1 MAKLDIDFLV
11 EQRRKQTEGESY
23 EERLAKYRKYY
34 EYSKNFESRANGTLT
49 EILDNESNR
58 RVAEYFKKNGTPQA
72 APQAA
77 NSGPKSDWREFLGR
91 NERPDLLKTTADIK
105 TKEYNALKNEPR
117 AAAYE
122 RQAEEYRREADNA
135 QNRLGG
141 INYMRTGA
149 RSKQDYAADLK
160 RTADRKRERA
170 ELYDEAAKK
179 LRAGEEADIES
190 SYFESWNQQISQTDA
205 AREQAKQTGLQ
216 QFISKNAGE
225 RTNDIKLAKY
235 NLQKW
240 TDEKGRGHSSYPDSY
255 IDAQIEKYTDEVES
269 LTAADEAGRANDAAR
284 AKEEDIKKYEA
295 LTKDELKRLLE
306 IAKNSRRAQEDLQ
319 SREWDM
325 GGTGMSYTDT
335 IEYYDDRVDM
345 LERALYNVDRR
356 DKLGEYEKVRKEK
369 DYTPIAAAT
378 AASTAADKDVEACID
393 VIQSGNSDGE
403 DARRWRGVNNVGNK
417 AVFARKLKE
426 EYESLYGQDEYAG
439 VFGDVFNKLPE
450 LNSIEAYQWL
460 TDEEYDTYNYLYV
473 KKGEQAA
480 EEYFALLED
489 DIDKRRREREK
500 TDAAK
505 YANDKPVDATIV
517 SIGTNLLGFAG
528 IVGTVE
534 ESIANQSRDVAKPL
548 DADGRAYQNTAITQ
562 AIRGTVQEDM
572 SDAGRF
578 WYGVATSAADNITQ
592 KVLFGN
598 AAEIVMA
605 GSAATSTYYDLAEQG
620 ISDYRAV
627 AVSVMAGVFEFAFE
641 HMSMERIFGALD
653 DAFANYDGLWH
664 YIKDSVLSEF
674 AEEAGTEGANIITNA
689 LLLGKDSEWAQ
700 KLREL
705 NAQGVPDGD
714 AIRQVLKDYG
724 LQIIEAGTAGMVT
737 GAVLGGYNAL
747 ETRIKAEQKGE
758 RMKTQDVVSTTLQT
772 LELSESE
779 QVADLAKALK
789 DGMDRNIT
797 VGEATQLT
805 AAAAGSTDAETAAA
819 AAKIE
824 EKMQDALMKGK
835 GLGLTADDLFTLIGS
850 QDEVVR
856 NLALKYAGLDLNV
869 ISQIAENAAKTA
881 EPRTRR
887 AAELLKKT
895 LTGGESTA
903 YERGLSFMQLV
914 EGLKEAETS
923 AGQAEY
929 SAEIAEEMNKKDNQ
943 SNPRPEEEQEAQE
956 TAAPQMTAYE
966 AVNKALSDATY
977 DAVDAAYGRGESSV
991 KESELTA
998 AYDALNQ
1005 GEERQQ
1011 GKEQGDEIY
1020 EKMPDD
1026 ERQRAIE
1033 DKTINITP
1041 YENGISTEQE
1051 EDLRKR
1057 FGNDLTKYIAKIG
1070 EKLGVYKTYGNK
1082 EISGKIVFSKRSI
1095 RKSANEQF
1103 SRKRTSSELS
1113 KMLTQFDGIVENA
1126 VLIEKHTDKYIET
1139 IREDPTLK
1147 RVYVLLSAYYD
1158 NGIVPVQIEVKEY
1171 TDKENKLY
1179 MAVTLNKISA
1189 EGLST
1194 VTEPNV
1200 TSRSLASALPADT
1213 ISIRELVEKINPA
1226 DGKTLKYIPDGM
1238 LNDEQLAAKKV
1249 ALEDEKK
1256 KIESIP
1262 KKTDNN
1268 QTQAK
1273 ERADR
1278 GTETSEAIPL
1288 TERIAEKY
1296 GEKVAEEY
1304 DKKLKKSERSF
1315 KDNYGIDGEFA
1326 EKINAFYGMLN
1337 DENMPLAQ
1345 IEKAG
1350 KMLAREMIE
1359 TSEGYSAIDPEGT
1372 NGAREKAAE
1381 RLYDDMYKAYLK
1393 IIGDTVKAGEAA
1405 NGILSAEGIIAAYD
1419 LYPGEISDAIKIARG
1434 EDTGHKMPAK
1444 YNTDG
1449 IKVLAEYFKAY
1460 PTSTEKFE
1468 GEYNISDIKRTA
1480 RETQNILLDTE
1491 SIKAKLEGKSETAA
1505 RLTHQLDEKDA
1516 QIFRMRERQ
1525 RKQAEKKKQ
1534 TEVNRKL
1541 RENVKRDLKDVE
1553 TRLEK
1558 PTNKKHIPSGMEG
1571 IARELLDVFELD
1583 GQRRQTNEGRLFRD
1597 RVNSLAAEVKA
1608 ANGTG
1613 YISFAKEIDEKVGE
1627 IQRRAGD
1634 VIYLSD
1640 ANEGTLRAA
1649 SELCSMITKG
1659 IREADET
1666 HSMRTKERVSELAEG
1681 AIEHLDGKKDINAV
1695 KKLAAGYNFS
1705 LMDHAAFFDLF
1716 GEKTGTK
1723 LRRAFDGALGKYALS
1738 VKEVAEY
1745 RNSVVDGKDVHRLE
1759 NDKRKVKLSDGE
1771 YELTAAQLMEL
1782 YELFKRKDAQE
1793 HLLNSDVYIEKKNN
1807 ITGEWSKE
1815 QRIKLTEADGPKIRE
1830 ALTKDERI
1838 IADRLQVYM
1847 AYNCAAKGNETSR
1860 ALYGYDR
1867 YQFGGD
1873 YWTMRVDDATTR
1885 TTDRNKA
1892 GAKAGLYQRPGF
1904 SKEVNSEAKNPLII
1918 RGAFETFKNHA
1929 LEMAAYNAFAPV
1941 TSDAMKLLNYKN
1953 YETGSTL
1960 KATMESKLGKQAE
1973 AFYTGLIEDIN
1984 GLAQKEQST
1993 PLISRLYGNAKAAAV
2008 AANIS
2013 VIVQQ
2018 PTAYMR
2024 AAAIIDPKYLI
2035 KGMKSPDTGTAK
2047 ERRERMYKY
2056 APLTY
2061 WKSVGGA
2068 DINTGKSISELVLG
2082 NEGAYTKLKN
2092 GLMAGA
2098 GKADDV
2104 TWSKLWN
2111 ACLWE
2116 ATDMGYKPQSKK
2128 WYEAAADRM
2137 NDIIDYTQ
2145 VMDSPLHRAKIM
2157 KAGGMTQLYTQFMS
2171 EPVKSINV
2179 MRHAISQAA
2188 NAQGAAKIKPVMRS
2202 AAALVVTGVVNSAA
2216 KSLVYALRDDDDR
2229 DKEGNKRT
2237 YWDKWLEKFKENG
2250 LDELNF
2256 INNFPILKEI
2266 WEASEKLIKGEGAYG
2281 AASSALYEKGI
2292 DELLEFA
2299 RILQDDEKSGY
2310 DKAYAGVKALS
2321 TLTGLGVNNIW
2332 RDVEALIKTFTPE
2345 EEKLKAQFYKDF
2357 YGEEDTLKEILDMY
2371 MIGNM
2376 SVVKKDTPPDT
2387 IKTSEGDE
2395 ITLDSAQKQEYRDA
2409 YNVAYSQIADAVRLT
2424 DVWNKLSDDK
2434 KAAAYQKIKTQAAQ
2448 EGKYAIVGYPSDDEG
2463 NEQRTSV
2470 EEYAE
2475 SCIFAALTKGAKNK
2489 EEKIAAI
2496 KSALGVN
2503 DEGANYYYQVYG
2515 EHKEDEEARQKARDD
2530 MAVSWDAD
2538 MDERNAKAAGLDVKE
2553 YQTHIKNIGS
2563 LESTKDAEGQV
2574 VSGSLAAKK
2583 LNYIA
2588 EQVTDDK
2595 AAIYLAKQT
2604 ASSAERS
2611 AITAAEQAEALD
2623 RDFLKKLAG
2632 FAQVSG
2638 EKDADGQTIANSK
2651 KTAQLEYLS
2660 SSCTKKQSAALLKS
2674 VLTSDRQSAV
2684 AELVEK
2690 SGMDASVF
2698 AGHLA
2703 GCMTLTSSEKINDY
2717 LYSISGSADLN
2728 TRDLIY
2734 LATAGTKNEYNA
2746 LLERVVNKLPLTQ
2759 GEKNEYLNR
2768 LRK

>member
-170 ELYDEAAKK
+170 EYYDELAKK
-179 LRAGEEADIES
+179 LRAGEDADAQS

-500 TDAAK
+500 TDAVK
-505 YANDKPVDATIV
+505 YAKDKPVDATIV
-517 SIGTNLLGFAG
+517 SIGTNLFGFAG

-534 ESIANQSRDVAKPL
+534 ESIANQFREVAKPL
-548 DADGRAYQNTAITQ
+548 DADGQAYQNTAITQ
-562 AIRGTVQEDM
+562 AIRGTAQEDM

-592 KVLFGN
+592 TAVFGHT
-598 AAEIVMA
+598 AAPIVMA

-641 HMSMERIFGALD
+641 HMGLERIFGALD
-653 DAFANYDGLWH
+653 DAMANYDGLWH

-705 NAQGVPDGD
+705 NAQGVPDSD

-724 LQIIEAGTAGMVT
+724 LQIIEAGTAGLVT
-737 GAVLGGYNAL
+737 GAVLGGFNAL

-779 QVADLAKALK
+779 QVADLAQALME
-789 DGMDRNIT
+789 GMENRSLT
-797 VGEATQLT
+797 VGEATQLA
-805 AAAAGSTDAETAAA
+805 AAAAGSSDAETAAA
-819 AAKIE
+819 AAKLE

-835 GLGLTADDLFTLIGS
+835 GIGLTADDLFALIGS

-869 ISQIAENAAKTA
+869 INQIAENAAKTA

-923 AGQAEY
+923 AGQEEH
-929 SAEIAEEMNKKDNQ
+929 SAEIAEEMNKKENQ
-943 SNPRPEEEQEAQE
+943 SNPRTEEAQE
-956 TAAPQMTAYE
+956 NTEPQMTPYE

-977 DAVDAAYGRGESSV
+977 DTVDAAYGRGESGV
-991 KESELTA
+991 TESELTA

-1005 GEERQQ
+1005 GEE
-1011 GKEQGDEIY
+1011 GKHPYDIKKVSTDFINAVDKRIIDFVKKYETLKNKNFKRKFTVDISKVDSKTAARIQELTGADVNGYTHSLSGNRYEHIKQRHGAEGKADHSMADITDLARIGYVLKNYDVLDLIRDKNGNPLESDEYKDKNNKRAKQIMY
-1020 EKMPDD
+1020 EKKIDGTYYVVEAVTDGAEGKIRITSAYIKSGSNAGSVLNISEEPQPTP
-1026 ERQRAIE
+1026 ETLHRANIE
-1033 DKTINITP
+1033 SASDLTLSQGNSDVNNNIREGT
-1041 YENGISTEQE
+1041 ENDSQNAEKAE
-1051 EDLRKR
+1051 ED
-1057 FGNDLTKYIAKIG
+1057 AKSN
-1070 EKLGVYKTYGNK
+1070 E
-1082 EISGKIVFSKRSI
+1082 
-1095 RKSANEQF
+1095 SA
-1103 SRKRTSSELS
+1103 
-1113 KMLTQFDGIVENA
+1113 
-1126 VLIEKHTDKYIET
+1126 
-1139 IREDPTLK
+1139 
-1147 RVYVLLSAYYD
+1147 
-1158 NGIVPVQIEVKEY
+1158 
-1171 TDKENKLY
+1171 
-1179 MAVTLNKISA
+1179 
-1189 EGLST
+1189 
-1194 VTEPNV
+1194 
-1200 TSRSLASALPADT
+1200 
-1213 ISIRELVEKINPA
+1213 
-1226 DGKTLKYIPDGM
+1226 
-1238 LNDEQLAAKKV
+1238 
-1249 ALEDEKK
+1249 
-1256 KIESIP
+1256 
-1262 KKTDNN
+1262 
-1268 QTQAK
+1268 
-1273 ERADR
+1273 
-1278 GTETSEAIPL
+1278 TETSAAMPL
-1288 TERIAEKY
+1288 TERITEKY
-1296 GEKVAEEY
+1296 GEKVAQEY
-1304 DKKLKKSERSF
+1304 DKKLKKGEQRL
-1315 KDNYGIDGEFA
+1315 KDRYGIDGDFA
-1326 EKINAFYGMLN
+1326 EKINAFYGMMD
-1337 DENMPLAQ
+1337 DENMPFAQ

-1444 YNTDG
+1444 YNADG

-1480 RETQNILLDTE
+1480 RETQSILLDTE

-1516 QIFRMRERQ
+1516 QIYRMRERQ

-1534 TEVNRKL
+1534 TETNRKL

-1558 PTNKKHIPSGMEG
+1558 PTNKKHIPAGMEG

-1583 GQRRQTNEGRLFRD
+1583 GKERQTNEGRLFRD

-1608 ANGTG
+1608 ANDTG

-1640 ANEGTLRAA
+1640 ADEGTLRAA
-1649 SELCSMITKG
+1649 NELCSMITKG

-1738 VKEVAEY
+1738 VKEMTEY
-1745 RNSVVDGKDVHRLE
+1745 RERVTKDEKVRRME
-1759 NDKRKVKLSDGE
+1759 SDKRKVKLSEGE

-1782 YELFKRKDAQE
+1782 YELYKRNDAQE
-1793 HLLNSDVYIEKKNN
+1793 HLLNGGVYIEKKNN
-1807 ITGEWSKE
+1807 ITGEWSKG
-1815 QRIKLTEADGPKIRE
+1815 QHIKLTEADGAKIRE
-1830 ALTKDERI
+1830 ALTKDERM

-1993 PLISRLYGNAKAAAV
+1993 PLIGRLYGNAKAAAV

-2229 DKEGNKRT
+2229 DEEGNKRT

-2530 MAVSWDAD
+2530 MAASWDAD
-2538 MDERNAKAAGLDVKE
+2538 MDERNAKAAGLEVKE

-2563 LESTKDAEGQV
+2563 LESTKDAEGQI

-2604 ASSAERS
+2604 ASSVERS
-2611 AITAAEQAEALD
+2611 AITAAEQAGALD

-2651 KTAQLEYLS
+2651 KAAQLEYIS

-2746 LLERVVNKLPLTQ
+2746 VLERVVNKLPLTQ